1 MVGIIKISTKGVTLR
16 EEQSPCFRSSKGIA
30 LVATPVNAG
39 SQLEM
44 MASGRQTVAPSCL
57 T

>member
-1 MVGIIKISTKGVTLR
+1 MVGIGKISTIGVTLR
-16 EEQSPCFRSSKGIA
+16 EEQSPCFRSKEGIA

-39 SQLEM
+39 TI
-44 MASGRQTVAPSCL
+44 AGIRQTVAPSCL